1 MNRHVTITWSE
12 NEDAESFDES
22 VAATDESCPPM
33 TPMTPVSKAPAPP
46 GILLGKNHANRQV
59 SVTWSEKLE
68 SFDKSIAACK
78 KSCPPLRKKLGRRTL
93 RKKAGVA
100 WKGGTLKKVSKN
112 LIYSSFESPST
123 PTKKKDV
130 AVCKKSCPP
139 LRKKLGRR
147 TLRKK
152 AGVAWKGDTLKKVSK
167 ALFSSFESP
176 STPTIIE
183 NKEEEANQTPRR
195 SARIAAQK
203 KKNQPLRRSPRI
215 ANMLSPKC
223 STTRGH
229 HLLYLPRWICS
240 SSASIFL
247 CDQGTTATP
256 PLRTPRTHSCFG
268 TSNCSA
274 ATHA

>member
-1 MNRHVTITWSE
+1 MS
-12 NEDAESFDES
+12 
-22 VAATDESCPPM
+22 TDKSCPPLPM
-33 TPMTPVSKAPAPP
+33 TPMTPVAKAPAPP

-100 WKGGTLKKVSKN
+100 WKGGTLEKVSK
-112 LIYSSFESPST
+112 T
-123 PTKKKDV
+123 
-130 AVCKKSCPP
+130 
-139 LRKKLGRR
+139 
-147 TLRKK
+147 
-152 AGVAWKGDTLKKVSK
+152 
-167 ALFSSFESP
+167 LFSSFESP

>member
-100 WKGGTLKKVSKN
+100 WKGGTLKKVSK
-112 LIYSSFESPST
+112 T
-123 PTKKKDV
+123 
-130 AVCKKSCPP
+130 
-139 LRKKLGRR
+139 
-147 TLRKK
+147 
-152 AGVAWKGDTLKKVSK
+152 
-167 ALFSSFESP
+167 LFSSFESP

-195 SARIAAQK
+195 SARITAQK

-215 ANMLSPKC
+215 AAMK
-223 STTRGH
+223 TTVN
-229 HLLYLPRWICS
+229 
-240 SSASIFL
+240 
-247 CDQGTTATP
+247 D
-256 PLRTPRTHSCFG
+256 RT
-268 TSNCSA
+268 
-274 ATHA
+274 

>member
-1 MNRHVTITWSE
+1 M
-12 NEDAESFDES
+12 
-22 VAATDESCPPM
+22 
-33 TPMTPVSKAPAPP
+33 
-46 GILLGKNHANRQV
+46 
-59 SVTWSEKLE
+59 
-68 SFDKSIAACK
+68 
-78 KSCPPLRKKLGRRTL
+78 
-93 RKKAGVA
+93 A

-176 STPTIIE
+176 SSPTIIE
-183 NKEEEANQTPRR
+183 NKEEEASQTPRS

-203 KKNQPLRRSPRI
+203 KKNEPLRRSPRI
-215 ANMLSPKC
+215 AAMK
-223 STTRGH
+223 TTVN
-229 HLLYLPRWICS
+229 Y
-240 SSASIFL
+240 
-247 CDQGTTATP
+247 
-256 PLRTPRTHSCFG
+256 RT
-268 TSNCSA
+268 
-274 ATHA
+274 